1 MRVLITDDKI
11 PWQEVNDDGTV
22 PVDYGYLVRYRKEGR
37 GEPIRD
43 GYLLS
48 GQDDIQGAAIEEWYL
63 PRWIEIGEN
72 K

>member
-1 MRVLITDDKI
+1 M
-11 PWQEVNDDGTV
+11 
-22 PVDYGYLVRYRKEGR
+22 RYRKEGR

-48 GQDDIQGAAIEEWYL
+48 GQEHICKQKLTPGRYLCDISYHYVSDDIQGAAIEEWYL